1 MKILITGAS
10 SQVGDFLIPRLI
22 QSNHS
27 CYLVGRTP
35 PRFKEDLV
43 WIKADLKDE
52 MDFFDQLGK
61 LDVWIHIAPLYLANP
76 WLERAAKSGIR
87 QFIGFGTTSIFTKQ
101 NSSDPGECR
110 FIAEILE
117 TEERIMQLCEGSD
130 ISWTVLR
137 PTLIYGCG
145 RDQNVSFIQQMI
157 RLFGFFPVV
166 GDARGLR
173 QPVHAEDLADACA
186 ASIDNSQAANKVF
199 NLSGGETL
207 TYYEMVERIF
217 LSENKAPR
225 ILRVPVPILKFV
237 VQILSLLPTWKHLT
251 PDMVDRINQDMVF
264 DHTDAA
270 RYLDYSPRN
279 FLR

>member
-22 QSNHS
+22 KEKHS

-35 PRFKEDLV
+35 PRFKESLV
-43 WIKADLKDE
+43 WIEADLQDGK
-52 MDFFDQLGK
+52 DFFDELGK
-61 LDVWIHIAPLYLANP
+61 LDAWIHIAPLYLANP
-76 WLERAAKSGIR
+76 WLERAARSGIH
-87 QFIGFGTTSIFTKQ
+87 QFVGFGTTSIFTKQ

-110 FIAEILE
+110 FIADILE
-117 TEERIMQLCEGSD
+117 TEKRIMQISEGAG
-130 ISWTVLR
+130 IAWTVLR

-145 RDQNVSFIQQMI
+145 RDHNVSFIQQMI
-157 RLFGFFPVV
+157 RFFGFFPVV
-166 GDARGLR
+166 GDAHGLR

-186 ASIDNSQAANKVF
+186 ASLNNGLAANKVF

-207 TYYEMVERIF
+207 AYFAMVERIF
-217 LSENKAPR
+217 LSQNKKPR
-225 ILRVPVPILKFV
+225 FIRVPVPLLKFV
-237 VQILSLLPTWKHLT
+237 IKVLSLLPRWKHLT

-264 DHTDAA
+264 DHSDAA
-270 RYLDYSPRN
+270 RDLNYSPRS